1 MAAFSL
7 VPSPHS
13 YHFRSYFLI
22 SLVFTTPFY
31 RIPRRSRDFASSDN
45 KFVEIPFSSLLAR
58 PLRDFFLS
66 FARCQLAKETRSI
79 IIDRVGVSQNRSIT
93 HLVVFDGLFPQVLAD
108 RPDGEA
114 VGRDGH
120 VVGDLEV
127 VFLEVEHG
135 TVEGAV
141 SPGTDGDLVTSTS

>member
-1 MAAFSL
+1 M
-7 VPSPHS
+7 
-13 YHFRSYFLI
+13 
-22 SLVFTTPFY
+22 
-31 RIPRRSRDFASSDN
+31 
-45 KFVEIPFSSLLAR
+45 
-58 PLRDFFLS
+58 
-66 FARCQLAKETRSI
+66 
-79 IIDRVGVSQNRSIT
+79 GVSLT
-93 HLVVFDGLFPQVLAD
+93 HLVVFDGVFPQVLAD
-108 RPDGEA
+108 RPDGET